1 MKKLFTILLPLS
13 LTAGAADHVIFS
25 KIVIKPTNA
34 EMVAI
39 YNPTN
44 EPIDLSD
51 YYITDATQYDI
62 LTPTAD
68 FSADINE
75 GGTPLVV
82 NFTDT
87 SIPGTSTITSWNWN
101 FGNGEI
107 STDQNPTCMY
117 TEVGVYNVTLTV
129 SDYAGLQSTET
140 KFDYIE
146 TYWGGPDFS
155 VMVTVTGGET
165 SYNLMVGFS
174 PDATDGYDPGIDQY
188 APPAP
193 PPPIF
198 DAALAWNS
206 ERFYTQIV
214 NGDTSDLAEHIWE
227 IQLAYPSDNQITLT
241 WDNTGWSDLM
251 TSCLL
256 QDAFGGLMID
266 VDMLTDNSL
275 ELTNPAFITLKL
287 KVTPNNFSPSRAKL
301 LTEMETESDSVD
313 VYYYNLPLGEQY
325 WSGSISD
332 FIARFPENTIIEPGD
347 TLLLSLH
354 TREQFEEEY
363 FFPPDISLFEDMRNA
378 TDDETVITISH
389 GPVFSSIPVLD
400 DSKEMLVMFFWDG
413 LSSKV
418 EDVDYFLWGDNSYAI
433 DKTGV
438 EGYNPDTPVEGQSFI
453 YAHDEDSIYV
463 RIGTEEI
470 GENST
475 GGNGITGHDETSE
488 NLSES
493 WEVIFSPHIIYGC
506 LNESAANYNPNANT
520 DDGKCFDLTIQQIY
534 SQYED
539 AITVP
544 CDEGL
549 SENTTTMGLVVSYQD
564 KSSSGGPKII
574 TIEDDNGYQIDAV
587 VWEWDPMSS
596 ETISQYVDYYNP
608 TEYYV
613 LIEGTLGVYN
623 CSFQLDVASEDDLIY
638 YSEYSPQGNF
648 IQDTTIVKVKI
659 NPAPFVIIPSMGER
673 LDYSYSFPDDSRV
686 IVRIFD
692 LGGRF
697 VTTLVDSYFKDG
709 GSVMRDTDNAEWDG
723 RDHLGQ
729 VVSPGTYIM
738 HIEANQFHSGKSFN
752 DYAPV
757 VVGVRLN

>member
-1 MKKLFTILLPLS
+1 MIT
-13 LTAGAADHVIFS
+13 
-25 KIVIKPTNA
+25 PTKA

-39 YNPTN
+39 VNPTSA
-44 EPIDLSD
+44 IVDLSD
-51 YYITDATQYDI
+51 YYITDA
-62 LTPTAD
+62 
-68 FSADINE
+68 
-75 GGTPLVV
+75 V
-82 NFTDT
+82 DT
-87 SIPGTSTITSWNWN
+87 S
-101 FGNGEI
+101 
-107 STDQNPTCMY
+107 
-117 TEVGVYNVTLTV
+117 
-129 SDYAGLQSTET
+129 
-140 KFDYIE
+140 
-146 TYWGGPDFS
+146 
-155 VMVTVTGGET
+155 
-165 SYNLMVGFS
+165 
-174 PDATDGYDPGIDQY
+174 
-188 APPAP
+188 
-193 PPPIF
+193 
-198 DAALAWNS
+198 
-206 ERFYTQIV
+206 
-214 NGDTSDLAEHIWE
+214 GD
-227 IQLAYPSDNQITLT
+227 
-241 WDNTGWSDLM
+241 
-251 TSCLL
+251 
-256 QDAFGGLMID
+256 
-266 VDMLTDNSL
+266 
-275 ELTNPAFITLKL
+275 K
-287 KVTPNNFSPSRAKL
+287 
-301 LTEMETESDSVD
+301 
-313 VYYYNLPLGEQY
+313 YYYNLPSGSDY
-325 WSGSISD
+325 WSGSSLD
-332 FIARFPENTIIEPGD
+332 FIARFPENTTIGSGD
-347 TLLLSLH
+347 TLFLSLH
-354 TREQFEEEY
+354 TKEMFEEVY
-363 FFPPDISLFEDMRNA
+363 SFSPDLSLFEDMLDA
-378 TDDETVITISH
+378 EEGETTISY
-389 GPVFSSIPVLD
+389 GSNFQSIPLLHD
-400 DSKEMLVMFFWDG
+400 DQEGLILFQWD
-413 LSSKV
+413 SSTEV
-418 EDVDYFLWGDNSYAI
+418 VRDVDYFLWGDNSNSV
-433 DKTGV
+433 DKTGA
-438 EGYNPDTPVEGQSFI
+438 EGYNPDTPVEEQSFI
-453 YAHDEDSIYV
+453 YAHGEDSTYV
-463 RIGTEEI
+463 RISAEEI
-470 GENST
+470 GENTT
-475 GGNGITGHDETSE
+475 GGNGITGHNETSE

-493 WEVIFSPHIIYGC
+493 WQVILSPHIVYGC
-506 LNESAANYNPNANT
+506 LNESAENYNPDANT
-520 DDGKCFDLTIQQIY
+520 DDGKCVDLTIQQIY

-549 SENTTTMGLVVSYQD
+549 SISGTTTMGLVVSYQD

-757 VVGVRLN
+757 VVGVRSN